1 MRPDNIHGFRHID
14 DYVNY
19 KLGKYA
25 KAEKNFA
32 SLFASMFDESDN
44 VMIEYS
50 DGYRI
55 TKITYGEYKESILH
69 TIPVV
74 ALWKSIP
81 RAVCRGR
88 TRKNRS
94 HSSRATS
101 ILRSR
106 VARRLFLFIRMAK
119 RLKKNA
125 LGW

>member
-1 MRPDNIHGFRHID
+1 MKLDNIHGFRTID
-14 DYVNY
+14 EFVSY
-19 KLGKYA
+19 KIEKYS
-25 KAEKNFA
+25 KEEKNFET
-32 SLFASMFDESDN
+32 LFASMFDESDN

-88 TRKNRS
+88 TRKNHS
-94 HSSRATS
+94 HSSRAIS

-119 RLKKNA
+119 RLPKNA